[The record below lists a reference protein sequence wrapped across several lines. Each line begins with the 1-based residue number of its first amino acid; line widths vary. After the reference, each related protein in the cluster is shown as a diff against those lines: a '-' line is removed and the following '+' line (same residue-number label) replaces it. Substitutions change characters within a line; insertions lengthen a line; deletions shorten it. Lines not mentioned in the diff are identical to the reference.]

1 MMKWL
6 CIDCLVGLCTGSCSV
21 TLLNGT
27 FPTAASK
34 CPSGRRVSANDSAR
48 TVACGYSARLIAA
61 VSGSS
66 STPVICVR
74 SGASP
79 MNVPAPEPG
88 SRTVPPVKPRPVSA
102 RHTCLAISGS
112 V

>member
-6 CIDCLVGLCTGSCSV
+6 CIDCRVALCTGSCNA

-27 FPTAASK
+27 LPTAASK
-34 CPSGRRVSANDSAR
+34 CPSGSRVSAKDSAR
-48 TVACGYSARLIAA
+48 TVACGYSSAQIAA

-66 STPVICVR
+66 STPVICAD
-74 SGASP
+74 SGARP

-88 SRTVPPVKPRPVSA
+88 SRTAPPLNPSPSSS
-102 RHTCLAISGS
+102 RHTCRAIIGS